1 MKTPFLLALTATAF
15 IASAAQ
21 AQNDSQ
27 RAWVLYNEK
36 KYAESADA
44 FEKLLKTQ
52 PPHARLLYQ
61 AVLSNYSANRRGRAR
76 QLCQYIITNFGT
88 TREAQFCKK
97 LFPEPASTAKSEP
110 EKKPE
115 EKPKEDDKKVAQKKK
130 TDDNDEDE
138 EDDEEKEK
146 ATAKFTV
153 DKNARKG
160 TLAFT
165 PQQIA
170 KDGASGIDQTINPN
184 CWFEASVSALAELP
198 RGQRLLA
205 SMIKIDSDDT
215 YLVRFPGDGV
225 EYKITELDLKRVGV
239 KDKALWAAL
248 IQCAQVKKFP
258 DNDGASDISIGMNCI
273 TGCQS
278 QSIDPG
284 KVSLQEI
291 SSFIKGAVSSKNPIV
306 CASRPDYETGELPD
320 LIVNSHVYTIIGF
333 DPASGMIV
341 MRNPHGKYS
350 DKFSLEGDPNH
361 RKFEWIGKGV
371 FKMHI
376 SLFQKFFDEVCRSF
390 I

>member
-1 MKTPFLLALTATAF
+1 M
-15 IASAAQ
+15 SAAFWVK
-21 AQNDSQ
+21 APHSGSRFPVKESIKPDHENSVSISFDCYSIYRFSGTSSKRLTKSLGFIQ
-27 RAWVLYNEK
+27 RK

-97 LFPEPASTAKSEP
+97 LFPEPASTTKSEP

-130 TDDNDEDE
+130 TDDNDEDD

-146 ATAKFTV
+146 ATAKFTI
-153 DKNARKG
+153 DKNAKKG

-239 KDKALWAAL
+239 KDKAL
-248 IQCAQVKKFP
+248 
-258 DNDGASDISIGMNCI
+258 
-273 TGCQS
+273 
-278 QSIDPG
+278 
-284 KVSLQEI
+284 
-291 SSFIKGAVSSKNPIV
+291 
-306 CASRPDYETGELPD
+306 
-320 LIVNSHVYTIIGF
+320 
-333 DPASGMIV
+333 
-341 MRNPHGKYS
+341 
-350 DKFSLEGDPNH
+350 
-361 RKFEWIGKGV
+361 
-371 FKMHI
+371 
-376 SLFQKFFDEVCRSF
+376 
-390 I
+390 